1 MLQPSLGMFHQS
13 FWGGRPTPPSTFNTD
28 TKDQRTMSS
37 RPAAFILLP
46 VNLFQYSAVQCSTVL
61 CSVLHCTD
69 PTLRFCTVLYSVVQ
83 CSAVQQVVLRKAL
96 ASPHVT
102 SEFPLSLQTAAVIL
116 HLTVTY
122 MLLLL
127 NIHNKLLYYRTC
139 IITRLECLS

>member
-1 MLQPSLGMFHQS
+1 
-13 FWGGRPTPPSTFNTD
+13 
-28 TKDQRTMSS
+28 
-37 RPAAFILLP
+37 
-46 VNLFQYSAVQCSTVL
+46 VL

-83 CSAVQQVVLRKAL
+83 CSAVKWVVLGKAL

-127 NIHNKLLYYRTC
+127 NIHNKLLYYTVLYYYYVLLQWFVYKSTKKMVSVLH
-139 IITRLECLS
+139 IMIHAYIDASVLVTNNF